1 MKNTKQNNE
10 LSKYDIFEFMTQP
23 YNDNITRSDDQFFI
37 IAKNENSIISG
48 HLMIAEEEIRW
59 KNESFHNDYFQYNGK
74 IYRID
79 NHIEFT
85 PNKNN
90 T

>member
-10 LSKYDIFEFMTQP
+10 LSKYDIFEFMIQA
-23 YNDNITRSDDQFFI
+23 YDDNITRSENEFFI
-37 IAKNENSIISG
+37 IAQNEGSIISG

-59 KNESFHNDYFQYNGK
+59 KNESFYNDYFQHNGK